1 MEIERKFLVNSLP
14 FGLEGYPC
22 HRIEQAYL
30 CTDPVLRIRRKDDAY
45 IFTYKG
51 AGFLKREEYEFP
63 LTKEAYEHLLEKA
76 DGNRIMKDRY
86 IIPCTTYTIEL
97 DIFGPPFAPLVLAE
111 VEFPGE
117 EEAKT
122 FIPPD
127 WFGKEVTYDPDYTNA
142 AMSRKVFTLEECGN
156 VVKP

>member
-1 MEIERKFLVNSLP
+1 MTEPVKEAFHSMEIERKFLVNSLP

-63 LTKEAYEHLLEKA
+63 LLWLRPA
-76 DGNRIMKDRY
+76 
-86 IIPCTTYTIEL
+86 
-97 DIFGPPFAPLVLAE
+97 
-111 VEFPGE
+111 
-117 EEAKT
+117 
-122 FIPPD
+122 
-127 WFGKEVTYDPDYTNA
+127 GK
-142 AMSRKVFTLEECGN
+142 L
-156 VVKP
+156 